1 MNATTGV
8 RYAYQRGDE
17 VVGVLGGV
25 RAHSIERG
33 AIVEG
38 ACLPPWTIG
47 VVLDCRRIDGA
58 LAYVLRIEHDG
69 CACVCTVYE
78 DAIEG
83 LA

>member
-1 MNATTGV
+1 MNATPGV
-8 RYAYQRGDE
+8 RYAYERGDE
-17 VVGVLGGV
+17 VVVVLRGAQAYSV
-25 RAHSIERG
+25 ERG

-47 VVLDCRRIDGA
+47 VVLDCRRIEGA
-58 LAYVLRIEHDG
+58 RGYVLRIEHDG